1 MEYERLADLIA
12 VALNIKPERIR
23 ESSRLKEDLGA
34 DSLDIFQIVIA
45 MEEELQI
52 EVDSA
57 KAEKVRT
64 VGDLWK
70 LVGGARS

>member
-64 VGDLWK
+64 VGDLWR

>member
-23 ESSRLKEDLGA
+23 EGSRLKEDLGA
-34 DSLDIFQIVIA
+34 DSLDVFQIVIA
-45 MEEELQI
+45 MEEDLQI

-64 VGDLWK
+64 VGDLWR